1 MAAIV
6 REEPP
11 PMDEKLPAPLNWIID
26 RCLQKEPEQRY
37 VDAQIDLR
45 NLWFGCGIDSVVP
58 R

>member
-45 NLWFGCGIDSVVP
+45 NLWSGVV
-58 R
+58 